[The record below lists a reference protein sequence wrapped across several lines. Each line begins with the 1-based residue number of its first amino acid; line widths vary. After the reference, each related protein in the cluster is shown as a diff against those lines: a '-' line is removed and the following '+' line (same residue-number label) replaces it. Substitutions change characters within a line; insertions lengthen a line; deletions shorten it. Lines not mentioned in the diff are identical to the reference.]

1 MTVFNFQLKNAYLCK
16 SLNLVINHPII
27 ILIIMKIKLLPLFAI
42 VALVATACDNTPK
55 PEQPQ
60 EPVQQTTNLS
70 DKYAEY
76 TLTTSIDHLS
86 EGELEMLGL
95 LFEAAD
101 IMDNLFWQENYGDKE
116 ELMNRIGDNADI
128 KKLATIAY
136 GPWDGLDGNKPF
148 VEGIGEKP
156 AGAQFYPADMTE
168 EEWNALDDPNKTS
181 QYTMI
186 VRDDDGNLKCVW
198 YHDYFEQQIK
208 KAASLLDDAS
218 ELAGD
223 EEFAEYL
230 RLRAKALRTDDYLE
244 SDMQWMDVRNNN
256 IDMVIGP
263 IENYTDARYGIKAS
277 HEAFILVKDQEWTKQ
292 LARYAAFVPELQKQ
306 LPVPAEYKKEVPG
319 SDVDLAAYD
328 VVYYAGDCNA
338 NSKTIA
344 INLPNDERVQLQR
357 GTRKL
362 QLKNAMQAKFDKILE
377 PISKEL
383 MTPESMEHIKFD
395 AFFANVMF
403 HETAHGMGIKNTI
416 TGKGTVREALG
427 NQYNA
432 LEEAKADVLG
442 LYLVTKLAEMGE
454 YTNTTMEDN
463 YTTFMAGIFR
473 SVRFGAASAHGK
485 ANMLTFNYFQNEGA
499 FVRNEEGKYAIDFE
513 KMKVAVEKLAGDI
526 LKHQGDGDYEATK
539 TWMGEMTV
547 IQPTLQADL
556 DKVNAAGIPTDIYF
570 NMGPQVLLK

>member
-1 MTVFNFQLKNAYLCK
+1 
-16 SLNLVINHPII
+16 
-27 ILIIMKIKLLPLFAI
+27 MKIKHLAFVAV
-42 VALVATACDNTPK
+42 VALVATACGNKTT
-55 PEQPQ
+55 EQPKE
-60 EPVQQTTNLS
+60 EPVQQTNLS

-76 TLTTSIDHLS
+76 TLTTDISHLS
-86 EGELEMLGL
+86 DNEREMLRL

-101 IMDNLFWQENYGDKE
+101 IMDGLFWQENYGDNA
-116 ELMNRIGDNADI
+116 ELIARIGDNPDLI
-128 KKLATIAY
+128 KMATIAY

-168 EEWNALDDPNKTS
+168 EEWEAFNDPNKTS

-186 VRDDDGNLKCVW
+186 VRDENGALKCVW
-198 YHDYFEQQIK
+198 YHDYFAEQIK

-230 RLRAKALRTDDYLE
+230 KLRAKALRTDDYFE

-292 LARYAAFVPELQKQ
+292 LARYAQFVPELQKQ
-306 LPVPAEYKKEVPG
+306 LPVPEEYKKEVPG

-362 QLKNAMQAKFDKILE
+362 QLKNAMQAKFEKILE
-377 PISKEL
+377 PISEVL

-499 FVRNEEGKYAIDFE
+499 FVRNEDGRYAIDFE

-526 LKHQGDGDYEATK
+526 LKHQGDGD
-539 TWMGEMTV
+539 
-547 IQPTLQADL
+547 
-556 DKVNAAGIPTDIYF
+556 
-570 NMGPQVLLK
+570 

>member
-1 MTVFNFQLKNAYLCK
+1 
-16 SLNLVINHPII
+16 
-27 ILIIMKIKLLPLFAI
+27 MKIKLLPLVAI
-42 VALVATACDNTPK
+42 VALIATACDTPK
-55 PEQPQ
+55 PEPTP
-60 EPVQQTTNLS
+60 EPVQQTKNLS

-76 TLTTSIDHLS
+76 TLTTDISHLS
-86 EGELEMLGL
+86 DNEREMLSL
-95 LFEAAD
+95 LFEAAE
-101 IMDNLFWQENYGDKE
+101 IMDQLFWMENYGDKE
-116 ELMNRIGDNADI
+116 TLMNQIGDNADI

-136 GPWDGLDGNKPF
+136 GPWDGLDGNKSF

-168 EEWNALDDPNKTS
+168 EEWNAFDDPDKTS

-186 VRDDDGNLKCVW
+186 VRDENGALKCVW
-198 YHDYFEQQIK
+198 YHDYFEEQIK

-256 IDMVIGP
+256 VDLVIGP

-277 HEAFILVKDQEWTKQ
+277 HEAFILIKDQEWTKQ

-362 QLKNAMQAKFDKILE
+362 QLKNAMQAKFDKILD

-539 TWMGEMTV
+539 TWMGEMSV
-547 IQPTLQADL
+547 IKPELQADL
-556 DKVNAAGIPTDIYF
+556 DRVNAAGIPTDIYF

>member
-1 MTVFNFQLKNAYLCK
+1 
-16 SLNLVINHPII
+16 
-27 ILIIMKIKLLPLFAI
+27 MKIKHLTIIAAVAI
-42 VALVATACDNTPK
+42 MASSCADKPK
-55 PEQPQ
+55 TEVKPQ
-60 EPVQQTTNLS
+60 AKLI

-76 TLTTSIDHLS
+76 TLTSDISHLS
-86 EGELEMLGL
+86 ENEKEMLPL

-101 IMDNLFWQENYGDKE
+101 IMEDLFWKENYGDKQ
-116 ELMNRIGDNADI
+116 ELMAKISDPDLQKFACI
-128 KKLATIAY
+128 TY
-136 GPWDGLDGNKPF
+136 GPWDGLNDNKSF

-156 AGAQFYPADMTE
+156 AGAQFYPQDMTE
-168 EEWNALDDPNKTS
+168 EEWNAFDDPDKNS

-186 VRDDDGNLKCVW
+186 VRDENGALKCVW

-223 EEFAEYL
+223 EEFATYL
-230 RLRAKALRTDDYLE
+230 ALRAKALRTDDYFE

-277 HEAFILVKDQEWTKQ
+277 HEAFILIKDQEWTKQ
-292 LARYAAFVPELQKQ
+292 LARYAQFVPELQKQ
-306 LPVPAEYKKEVPG
+306 LPVPEEYKKEVPG
-319 SDVDLAAYD
+319 ADTDLAAYD
-328 VVYYAGDCNA
+328 AVYYAGDCNA

-362 QLKNAMQAKFDKILE
+362 QLKNSMQAKFDKILV
-377 PISKEL
+377 PIASVL

-416 TGKGTVREALG
+416 TGNGTVREALG
-427 NQYNA
+427 NQYSA
-432 LEEAKADVLG
+432 LEEAKADILG
-442 LYLVTKLAEMGE
+442 LYLVTKLSEMGE
-454 YTNTTMEDN
+454 YTTTEMIDN

-485 ANMLTFNYFQNEGA
+485 ANMLEFNFFQDFGA
-499 FVRNEEGKYAIDFE
+499 FTRTEDGLYAIDFE
-513 KMKVAVEKLAGDI
+513 AMKAAVERLSSEI
-526 LKHQGDGDYEATK
+526 LISQGNGDYNQVKE
-539 TWMGEMTV
+539 WLEGMSV
-547 IQPTLQADL
+547 IRPELQADL
-556 DKVNAAGIPTDIYF
+556 NRVNEAGVPTDIYF
-570 NMGPQVLLK
+570 KMGPEVLLKK

>member
-1 MTVFNFQLKNAYLCK
+1 
-16 SLNLVINHPII
+16 
-27 ILIIMKIKLLPLFAI
+27 MKIKYLAI
-42 VALVATACDNTPK
+42 VALVAFAVTACNNKT
-55 PEQPQ
+55 EQQPQEQ
-60 EPVQQTTNLS
+60 EPVQEQTNLS

-76 TLTTSIDHLS
+76 TLTTDISHLS
-86 EGELEMLGL
+86 DNEKEMLRL
-95 LFEAAD
+95 LFEASD
-101 IMDNLFWQENYGDKE
+101 IMDGLFWNENYGDKE
-116 ELMNRIGDNADI
+116 ELMARIGDNVDLRKMAN
-128 KKLATIAY
+128 IAY

-168 EEWNALDDPNKTS
+168 EEWNAFDDPNKTS

-186 VRDDDGNLKCVW
+186 VRDENGALKCVW
-198 YHDYFEQQIK
+198 YHDYFAEQIK

-230 RLRAKALRTDDYLE
+230 RLRAKALRTDEYFE

-256 IDMVIGP
+256 VDLVIGP

-277 HEAFILVKDQEWTKQ
+277 HEAFILIKDQEWTKQ

-306 LPVPAEYKKEVPG
+306 LPVPEEYKKEVPG

-377 PISKEL
+377 PIAKEL
-383 MTPESMEHIKFD
+383 MTPESMEHIKFE

-416 TGKGTVREALG
+416 TGKGTVREALS

-499 FVRNEEGKYAIDFE
+499 FVRNEDGRYAIDFD

-526 LKHQGDGDYEATK
+526 LKHQGDGDYNATK
-539 TWMGEMTV
+539 AWMGEMSV
-547 IQPTLQADL
+547 IKPELQADL
-556 DKVNAAGIPTDIYF
+556 DRVNEAGIPVDIYY
-570 NMGPQVLLK
+570 NMGPSVLLK

>member
-1 MTVFNFQLKNAYLCK
+1 
-16 SLNLVINHPII
+16 
-27 ILIIMKIKLLPLFAI
+27 MKIKHLTFIAMIALL
-42 VALVATACDNTPK
+42 ATACNNTKTNAPK
-55 PEQPQ
+55 AEPEAK
-60 EPVQQTTNLS
+60 LI

-76 TLTTSIDHLS
+76 TLTTDISHLS
-86 EGELEMLGL
+86 ENEREMLPL

-101 IMDNLFWQENYGDKE
+101 IMEDLFWQENYGDKA
-116 ELMNRIGDNADI
+116 ELMAKITDPDVQRFACI
-128 KKLATIAY
+128 TY

-156 AGAQFYPADMTE
+156 AGAQFYPQDMTE
-168 EEWNALDDPNKTS
+168 EEWNAFDDPDKTS

-186 VRDDDGNLKCVW
+186 VRDENGNLKCVW

-223 EEFAEYL
+223 PEFATYL
-230 RLRAKALRTDDYLE
+230 ALRAKALRTDDYFE

-277 HEAFILVKDQEWTKQ
+277 HEAFILIKDQEWTKQ
-292 LARYAAFVPELQKQ
+292 LARYAAYVPELQKQ

-328 VVYYAGDCNA
+328 AVYYAGDCNA

-362 QLKNAMQAKFDKILE
+362 QLKNSMAAKFENILV
-377 PISKEL
+377 PIAQTL
-383 MTPESMEHIKFD
+383 MTPESMDHIKFD

-416 TGKGTVREALG
+416 TNKGTVHEALG
-427 NQYNA
+427 NLYNGI
-432 LEEAKADVLG
+432 EEAKADVLG
-442 LYLVTKLAEMGE
+442 LYLVTKLAEMGV
-454 YTNTTMEDN
+454 YTTTDLVDN
-463 YTTFMAGIFR
+463 YTTFLAGIFR

-485 ANMLTFNYFQNEGA
+485 ANMIEFNYMQEAGA
-499 FVRNEEGKYAIDFE
+499 FTRNEQGQYAIDFE
-513 KMKVAVEKLAGDI
+513 KMKVAVENLAGDI
-526 LKHQGDGDYEATK
+526 LINQGNGDYEATK
-539 TWMGEMTV
+539 AWMEPRMT
-547 IQPTLQADL
+547 IHPELQADL
-556 DKVNAAGIPTDIYF
+556 DRVNNAGVPTDIYF
-570 NMGPQVLLK
+570 NMGPQVLLNE

>member
-1 MTVFNFQLKNAYLCK
+1 MRIKHL
-16 SLNLVINHPII
+16 
-27 ILIIMKIKLLPLFAI
+27 LIIA
-42 VALVATACDNTPK
+42 ALAVGATACDNTTK

-60 EPVQQTTNLS
+60 EPVQPTTNLS

-76 TLTTSIDHLS
+76 TLTTDISHLS
-86 EGELEMLGL
+86 ENEREMLGL

-101 IMDNLFWQENYGDKE
+101 IMEDLFWMENYGDKN
-116 ELMNRIGDNADI
+116 ELMEKIGDNADI
-128 KKLATIAY
+128 KKLASIAY

-148 VEGIGEKP
+148 VEGVGAKP
-156 AGAQFYPADMTE
+156 VGAQFYPTDMTE
-168 EEWNALDDPNKTS
+168 EEWEAFADPDKNS

-186 VRDDDGNLKCVW
+186 VRDESGNLKCVW

-223 EEFAEYL
+223 EEFATYL
-230 RLRAKALRTDDYLE
+230 ALRAKALRTDDYLE

-256 IDMVIGP
+256 VDLVIGP

-277 HEAFILVKDQEWTKQ
+277 HEAFILIKDQEWTKQ
-292 LARYAAFVPELQKQ
+292 LARYAAYVPELQKQ
-306 LPVPAEYKKEVPG
+306 LPVPEQYKKEVPG

-328 VVYYAGDCNA
+328 AVYYAGDCNA

-362 QLKNAMQAKFDKILE
+362 QLKNSMQAKFDKILE
-377 PISKEL
+377 PIAQEL

-442 LYLVTKLAEMGE
+442 LYLVTKLAEMGV

-499 FVRNEEGKYAIDFE
+499 FVRNDEGKYAIDFE

-526 LKHQGDGDYEATK
+526 LQHQGDGDYEATK
-539 TWMGEMTV
+539 AWMGEMTV
-547 IQPTLQADL
+547 IKPELQADL
-556 DKVNAAGIPTDIYF
+556 DRVNEAGIPTDIYF

>member
-1 MTVFNFQLKNAYLCK
+1 
-16 SLNLVINHPII
+16 
-27 ILIIMKIKLLPLFAI
+27 MKIKYF
-42 VALVATACDNTPK
+42 ALVAMVAVAFTACDNKK
-55 PEQPQ
+55 PEPVQ
-60 EPVQQTTNLS
+60 EPVQEQTTHLS

-76 TLTTSIDHLS
+76 TLTTNIDHLS
-86 EGELEMLGL
+86 DNEREMLRL

-101 IMDNLFWQENYGDKE
+101 IMDGLFWNENYGDKD
-116 ELMNRIGDNADI
+116 ELMAKIGDNADI

-148 VEGIGEKP
+148 VEGIGAKP

-168 EEWNALDDPNKTS
+168 EEWNAFDDPNKTS

-186 VRDDDGNLKCVW
+186 VRDENGALKCVW
-198 YHDYFEQQIK
+198 YHDYFAEQIE
-208 KAASLLDDAS
+208 KAASLLDKAS

-223 EEFAEYL
+223 KEFATYL
-230 RLRAKALRTDDYLE
+230 KLRAQALRTDDYLE

-277 HEAFILVKDQEWTKQ
+277 HEAFILIKDQEWTKQ
-292 LARYAAFVPELQKQ
+292 LARYASFVPALQKQ
-306 LPVPAEYKKEVPG
+306 MPVPAEYKKEVPG

-362 QLKNAMQAKFDKILE
+362 QLKNAMQAKFDKILD

-383 MTPESMEHIKFD
+383 MTPESLEHIKFD

-499 FVRNEEGKYAIDFE
+499 FVRNEQGKYAIDFE

-526 LKHQGDGDYEATK
+526 LQHQGNGDYEATK
-539 TWMGEMTV
+539 AWMGEMTV
-547 IQPTLQADL
+547 IKPELQADL
-556 DKVNAAGIPTDIYF
+556 DRVNEAGIPTDIYF

>member
-1 MTVFNFQLKNAYLCK
+1 
-16 SLNLVINHPII
+16 
-27 ILIIMKIKLLPLFAI
+27 MKIKHLVWVAM
-42 VALVATACDNTPK
+42 VALAATSCDNKK
-55 PEQPQ
+55 PEQVQ
-60 EPVQQTTNLS
+60 EPVQQKANLS

-76 TLTTSIDHLS
+76 TLTTNIDHLS
-86 EGELEMLGL
+86 DNEKRMLPL
-95 LFEAAD
+95 LFEACD
-101 IMDNLFWQENYGDKE
+101 IMDGLFWRENYGDKE
-116 ELMNRIGDNADI
+116 ELMAKIGDNADV

-136 GPWDGLDGNKPF
+136 GPWDGLNGNKPF
-148 VEGIGEKP
+148 VEGIGDKS

-168 EEWNALDDPNKTS
+168 EEWNALADPNKNS

-186 VRDDDGNLKCVW
+186 VRDENGALKCVW
-198 YHDYFEQQIK
+198 YHDYFAQEIER
-208 KAASLLDDAS
+208 AASLLDQAS

-223 EEFAEYL
+223 KEFAQYL
-230 RLRAKALRTDDYLE
+230 KLRAKALRTDDYFE

-256 IDMVIGP
+256 IDLVIGP

-277 HEAFILVKDQEWTKQ
+277 HEGFILIKDQEWTKQ

-306 LPVPAEYKKEVPG
+306 LPVPEEYKKEVPG
-319 SDVDLAAYD
+319 DDVDLAAYD
-328 VVYYAGDCNA
+328 AVYYAGDCNA

-362 QLKNAMQAKFDKILE
+362 QLKNSMQAKFDKILE
-377 PISKEL
+377 PIAREL

-416 TGKGTVREALG
+416 TGKGTVREALS

-432 LEEAKADVLG
+432 IEEAKADVLG

-463 YTTFMAGIFR
+463 YTTFLAGIFR

-485 ANMLTFNYFQNEGA
+485 ANMLTFNYFQKEGA
-499 FVRNEEGKYAIDFE
+499 FVRNEEGRYAIDFE

-526 LKHQGDGDYEATK
+526 LMHQGNGDYEVTK
-539 TWMGEMTV
+539 AWMAEQCV
-547 IQPTLQADL
+547 IGAELQADL
-556 DKVNAAGIPTDIYF
+556 DRVNASGIPTDIYF

>member
-1 MTVFNFQLKNAYLCK
+1 MKFKYLA
-16 SLNLVINHPII
+16 II
-27 ILIIMKIKLLPLFAI
+27 AALAI
-42 VALVATACDNTPK
+42 GATACDDTKK
-55 PEQPQ
+55 PEPTP
-60 EPVQQTTNLS
+60 EPVQQQSNLS

-76 TLTTSIDHLS
+76 TLTSDISHLS
-86 EGELEMLGL
+86 QNEREMLPL

-101 IMDNLFWQENYGDKE
+101 IMDQLFWMENYGDKN
-116 ELMNRIGDNADI
+116 ELMTRIGDNADLR
-128 KKLATIAY
+128 KMATITY
-136 GPWDGLDGNKPF
+136 GAWDGLDGNKPF

-156 AGAQFYPADMTE
+156 AGAQFYPIDMTE
-168 EEWNALDDPNKTS
+168 EEWNAFDDPNKTS
-181 QYTMI
+181 QYTMV
-186 VRDDDGNLKCVW
+186 VRDENGALKCVW
-198 YHDYFEQQIK
+198 YHDYFAEQIE
-208 KAASLLDDAS
+208 KAASLLDQAS

-223 EEFAEYL
+223 KEFATYL
-230 RLRAKALRTDDYLE
+230 KLRAKALRTDDYLE

-256 IDMVIGP
+256 IDMVVGP
-263 IENYTDARYGIKAS
+263 IENYTDARYGIKAA
-277 HEAFILVKDQEWTKQ
+277 HEAFILIKDQEWTKQ
-292 LARYAAFVPELQKQ
+292 LARYAAYVPELQKQ
-306 LPVPAEYKKEVPG
+306 LPVPEEYKKEVPG
-319 SDVDLAAYD
+319 ADLDLAAYD
-328 VVYYAGDCNA
+328 AVFYAGDCNA

-344 INLPNDERVQLQR
+344 INLPNDERVQLKR

-362 QLKNAMQAKFDKILE
+362 QLKNSMQAKFDKILV
-377 PISKEL
+377 PIAKEL

-416 TGKGTVREALG
+416 DGKGTVREALG
-427 NQYNA
+427 NQYSA

-442 LYLVTKLAEMGE
+442 LYLVTKLAEMGV

-499 FVRNEEGKYAIDFE
+499 FVRNEEGKYSIDFE

-526 LKHQGDGDYEATK
+526 LKHQGDGDYEAVK
-539 TWMGEMTV
+539 AWLGEMSV
-547 IQPTLQADL
+547 IHPELQADL

>member
-1 MTVFNFQLKNAYLCK
+1 
-16 SLNLVINHPII
+16 
-27 ILIIMKIKLLPLFAI
+27 MKIKYLAI
-42 VALVATACDNTPK
+42 IAALAIGASACDTPK
-55 PEQPQ
+55 PEPTP
-60 EPVQQTTNLS
+60 EPVQQTKNLS

-76 TLTTSIDHLS
+76 TLTTDISHLS
-86 EGELEMLGL
+86 DNEREMLSL

-101 IMDNLFWQENYGDKE
+101 IMDQLFWMENYGDKE
-116 ELMNRIGDNADI
+116 TLMNQIGDNADI

-136 GPWDGLDGNKPF
+136 GPWDGLDGNKSF

-168 EEWNALDDPNKTS
+168 EEWNAFDDPDKTS

-186 VRDDDGNLKCVW
+186 VRDENGALKCVW
-198 YHDYFEQQIK
+198 YHDYFEEQIK

-256 IDMVIGP
+256 VDLVIGP

-277 HEAFILVKDQEWTKQ
+277 HEAFILIKDQEWTKQ

-362 QLKNAMQAKFDKILE
+362 QLKNAMQAKFDKILD

-539 TWMGEMTV
+539 TWMGEMSV
-547 IQPTLQADL
+547 IKPELQADL
-556 DKVNAAGIPTDIYF
+556 DRVNAAGIPVDIYY

>member
-1 MTVFNFQLKNAYLCK
+1 
-16 SLNLVINHPII
+16 
-27 ILIIMKIKLLPLFAI
+27 MKIKYF
-42 VALVATACDNTPK
+42 ALVAMVAVAFTACDNKK
-55 PEQPQ
+55 PEPVQ
-60 EPVQQTTNLS
+60 EPVQEQTHLS

-76 TLTTSIDHLS
+76 TLTTNIDHLS
-86 EGELEMLGL
+86 DNEREMLRL
-95 LFEAAD
+95 LFDAAD
-101 IMDNLFWQENYGDKE
+101 IMDGLFWNENYGDKD
-116 ELMNRIGDNADI
+116 ELMAKIGDNADI

-148 VEGIGEKP
+148 VEGIGAKP
-156 AGAQFYPADMTE
+156 AGAQFYPSDMTE
-168 EEWNALDDPNKTS
+168 EEWNAFDDPNKTS

-186 VRDDDGNLKCVW
+186 VRDENGALKCVW
-198 YHDYFEQQIK
+198 YHDYFAEQIE
-208 KAASLLDDAS
+208 KAASLLDKAS

-223 EEFAEYL
+223 KEFATYL
-230 RLRAKALRTDDYLE
+230 KLRAQALRTDDYLE

-292 LARYAAFVPELQKQ
+292 LARYASFVPKLQKQ
-306 LPVPAEYKKEVPG
+306 LPVPAQYKKEVPG

-362 QLKNAMQAKFDKILE
+362 QLKNAMQAKFDKILD

-383 MTPESMEHIKFD
+383 MTPESLEHIKFD

-499 FVRNEEGKYAIDFE
+499 FVRNEQGKYAIDFE

-526 LKHQGDGDYEATK
+526 LQHQGNGDYEATK
-539 TWMGEMTV
+539 AWMGEMTV
-547 IQPTLQADL
+547 IKPELQADL
-556 DKVNAAGIPTDIYF
+556 DRVNAAGIPTDIYF

>member
-1 MTVFNFQLKNAYLCK
+1 
-16 SLNLVINHPII
+16 
-27 ILIIMKIKLLPLFAI
+27 MKIKHLAI
-42 VALVATACDNTPK
+42 VAALAFTASACDNNK
-55 PEQPQ
+55 KAEQPQ
-60 EPVQQTTNLS
+60 APAQQETNLS

-76 TLTTSIDHLS
+76 TLTTDISHLS
-86 EGELEMLGL
+86 DNEREMLRL
-95 LFEAAD
+95 LFQAAD
-101 IMDNLFWQENYGDKE
+101 IMDDLFWQENCGDKE
-116 ELMNRIGDNADI
+116 QLMDLIGDNEDI

-148 VEGIGEKP
+148 VEGIGPKP
-156 AGAQFYPADMTE
+156 AGAMFYPIDMTDD
-168 EEWNALDDPNKTS
+168 EWNAFDDPDKTS

-186 VRDDDGNLKCVW
+186 VRDENGALKCVW
-198 YHDYFEQQIK
+198 YHDYFAEKIE
-208 KAASLLDDAS
+208 KAASLLDQAS

-223 EEFAEYL
+223 KEFAEYL
-230 RLRAKALRTDDYLE
+230 KLRAKALRSDDYLE

-256 IDMVIGP
+256 VDLVIGP
-263 IENYTDARYGIKAS
+263 IENYTDARFGIKAS

-292 LARYAAFVPELQKQ
+292 LARYASFVPELQKQ

-362 QLKNAMQAKFDKILE
+362 QLKNAMQAKFDKILK
-377 PISKEL
+377 PIANEL
-383 MTPESMEHIKFD
+383 MTPESMQNIKFD

-416 TGKGTVREALG
+416 DGKGTVREALG

-473 SVRFGAASAHGK
+473 SVRFGAASAHGR

-499 FVRNEEGKYAIDFE
+499 FVRNEDGRYAIDFE

-526 LKHQGDGDYEATK
+526 LMHQGNGNYEATK
-539 TWMGEMTV
+539 AWMGEMSV
-547 IQPTLQADL
+547 IKPELQADL
-556 DKVNAAGIPTDIYF
+556 DRVNGAGIPVDIYF
-570 NMGPQVLLK
+570 NMGPDVLLK

>member
-1 MTVFNFQLKNAYLCK
+1 
-16 SLNLVINHPII
+16 
-27 ILIIMKIKLLPLFAI
+27 MKIKNLALIAALAI
-42 VALVATACDNTPK
+42 AATACDNKK
-55 PEQPQ
+55 PEQQPQ
-60 EPVQQTTNLS
+60 EPVQEQTTNLS

-76 TLTTSIDHLS
+76 TLTTDISHLS
-86 EGELEMLGL
+86 ANERQMLPL

-101 IMDNLFWQENYGDKE
+101 IMDGLFWKENYGDKDK
-116 ELMNRIGDNADI
+116 LMNLIGDNTDI

-148 VEGIGEKP
+148 VEGVGAKP

-168 EEWNALDDPNKTS
+168 EEWNNFADPNKTS

-186 VRDDDGNLKCVW
+186 VRDDNGALKCVW
-198 YHDYFEQQIK
+198 YHEYFAEQIE
-208 KAASLLDDAS
+208 KAASLLDQAS

-223 EEFAEYL
+223 PEFGMYL
-230 RLRAKALRTDDYLE
+230 KLRAKALRTDDYFE

-277 HEAFILVKDQEWTKQ
+277 HEAFILIKDQEWTKQ

-362 QLKNAMQAKFDKILE
+362 QLKNAMQAKFEKILD
-377 PISKEL
+377 PISHVL
-383 MTPESMEHIKFD
+383 MTPESIEHIKFD

-416 TGKGTVREALG
+416 TGKGTVREALS

-454 YTNTTMEDN
+454 YTNTDIVDN
-463 YTTFMAGIFR
+463 YVTFMAGIFR

-499 FVRNEEGKYAIDFE
+499 FVRNADGLYAIDFD
-513 KMKVAVEKLAGDI
+513 KMKLAVEKLAGDI
-526 LKHQGDGDYEATK
+526 LKHQGDGDYEVTK
-539 TWMGEMTV
+539 AWMSEMSV
-547 IQPTLQADL
+547 IKPELQADL
-556 DKVNAAGIPTDIYF
+556 DRVNEAGIPVDIYY

>member
-1 MTVFNFQLKNAYLCK
+1 
-16 SLNLVINHPII
+16 
-27 ILIIMKIKLLPLFAI
+27 MKIKYF
-42 VALVATACDNTPK
+42 ALVAMVAVAFTACDNKK
-55 PEQPQ
+55 PEPVQ
-60 EPVQQTTNLS
+60 EPVQEQTHLS

-76 TLTTSIDHLS
+76 TLTTDISHLS
-86 EGELEMLGL
+86 DNEREMLRL

-101 IMDNLFWQENYGDKE
+101 IMDGLFWNENYGDKD
-116 ELMNRIGDNADI
+116 ELMAKIGDNADI

-148 VEGIGEKP
+148 VEGIGAKP

-168 EEWNALDDPNKTS
+168 EEWNAFDDPNKTS

-186 VRDDDGNLKCVW
+186 VRDENGALKCVW
-198 YHDYFEQQIK
+198 YHDYFAEQIE
-208 KAASLLDDAS
+208 KAASLLDKAS

-223 EEFAEYL
+223 KEFATYL
-230 RLRAKALRTDDYLE
+230 KLRAQALRTDDYLE

-292 LARYAAFVPELQKQ
+292 LARYASFVPKLQKQ
-306 LPVPAEYKKEVPG
+306 LPVPAQYKKEVPG

-362 QLKNAMQAKFDKILE
+362 QLKNAMQAKFDKILD

-383 MTPESMEHIKFD
+383 MTPESLEHIKFD

-499 FVRNEEGKYAIDFE
+499 FVRNEQGKYAIDFE

-526 LKHQGDGDYEATK
+526 LQHQGNGDYEATK
-539 TWMGEMTV
+539 AWMGEMTV
-547 IQPTLQADL
+547 IKPELQADL
-556 DKVNAAGIPTDIYF
+556 DRVNEAGIPTDIYF

>member
-1 MTVFNFQLKNAYLCK
+1 
-16 SLNLVINHPII
+16 
-27 ILIIMKIKLLPLFAI
+27 MKIKLLPLVAI
-42 VALVATACDNTPK
+42 VALIATACDNTK
-55 PEQPQ
+55 PEPAP
-60 EPVQQTTNLS
+60 EPVQQSNLS

-76 TLTTSIDHLS
+76 TLTTDIGHLS

-101 IMDNLFWQENYGDKE
+101 IMEDLFWRENYGDKE
-116 ELMNRIGDNADI
+116 ELMNRIGDNADLRKMASI
-128 KKLATIAY
+128 TY
-136 GPWDGLDGNKPF
+136 GAWDGLDGNKSF

-156 AGAQFYPADMTE
+156 AGAQFYPVDMTE
-168 EEWNALDDPNKTS
+168 EEWEAFDDPDKNS

-186 VRDDDGNLKCVW
+186 VRDENGKLKCVW

-256 IDMVIGP
+256 VDLVIGP

-277 HEAFILVKDQEWTKQ
+277 HEAFILIKDQEWTKQ
-292 LARYAAFVPELQKQ
+292 LARYAAYVPELQKQ
-306 LPVPAEYKKEVPG
+306 LPVPEEYKKEVPG
-319 SDVDLAAYD
+319 ADLDLAAYD
-328 VVYYAGDCNA
+328 AVYYAGDCNA

-344 INLPNDERVQLQR
+344 INLPNDERVQLER

-362 QLKNAMQAKFDKILE
+362 QLKNSMQAKFDKILV
-377 PISKEL
+377 PIAEEL

-427 NQYNA
+427 NQYSA

-442 LYLVTKLAEMGE
+442 LYLVTKLAEMGV

-499 FVRNEEGKYAIDFE
+499 FVRNEDGKYAIDFE

-526 LKHQGDGDYEATK
+526 LKHQGDGDYEAVK
-539 TWMGEMTV
+539 AWLGEMSV
-547 IQPTLQADL
+547 IKPELQADL

-570 NMGPQVLLK
+570 KMGPDVLLK

>member
-1 MTVFNFQLKNAYLCK
+1 
-16 SLNLVINHPII
+16 
-27 ILIIMKIKLLPLFAI
+27 MKIKHLVWVAM
-42 VALVATACDNTPK
+42 VALAATSCDNKK
-55 PEQPQ
+55 PEQVQ
-60 EPVQQTTNLS
+60 EPVQQKANLS

-76 TLTTSIDHLS
+76 TLTTNIDHLS
-86 EGELEMLGL
+86 DNEKQMLPL
-95 LFEAAD
+95 LFEACD
-101 IMDNLFWQENYGDKE
+101 IMDGLFWRENYGDKE
-116 ELMNRIGDNADI
+116 ELMAKIGDNADV

-136 GPWDGLDGNKPF
+136 GPWDGLNGNKPF
-148 VEGIGEKP
+148 VEGIGDKP

-168 EEWNALDDPNKTS
+168 EEWNALADPNKNS

-186 VRDDDGNLKCVW
+186 VRDENGALKCVW
-198 YHDYFEQQIK
+198 YHDYFAQEIER
-208 KAASLLDDAS
+208 AASLLDQAS

-223 EEFAEYL
+223 KEFAQYL
-230 RLRAKALRTDDYLE
+230 KLRAKALRTDDYFE

-256 IDMVIGP
+256 IDLVIGP

-277 HEAFILVKDQEWTKQ
+277 HEGFILIKDQEWTKQ

-306 LPVPAEYKKEVPG
+306 LPVPEEYKKEVPG
-319 SDVDLAAYD
+319 DDVDLAAYD
-328 VVYYAGDCNA
+328 AVYYAGDCNA

-362 QLKNAMQAKFDKILE
+362 QLKNSMQAKFDKILE
-377 PISKEL
+377 PIAREL

-395 AFFANVMF
+395 AFFSNVMF

-416 TGKGTVREALG
+416 TGKGTVHSALG
-427 NQYNA
+427 NQYNGI
-432 LEEAKADVLG
+432 EEAKADVLG

-454 YTNTTMEDN
+454 YTTTTMEDN

-499 FVRNEEGKYAIDFE
+499 FVRNADGRYAIDFE
-513 KMKVAVEKLAGDI
+513 KMKAAVEKLAGDI
-526 LKHQGDGDYEATK
+526 LRYQGDGDYEAVK
-539 TWMGEMTV
+539 AWMGEMSV
-547 IQPTLQADL
+547 IKPELQADL
-556 DKVNAAGIPTDIYF
+556 DRVNAAGVPTDIYF
-570 NMGPQVLLK
+570 NMGPDVLLK

>member
-1 MTVFNFQLKNAYLCK
+1 MVTIAV
-16 SLNLVINHPII
+16 
-27 ILIIMKIKLLPLFAI
+27 
-42 VALVATACDNTPK
+42 TACGNK
-55 PEQPQ
+55 KVEQPKEPAQ
-60 EPVQQTTNLS
+60 EQTTNLS

-76 TLTTSIDHLS
+76 TLTTDISHLS
-86 EGELEMLGL
+86 NNEREMLQL

-101 IMDNLFWQENYGDKE
+101 IMDGLFWNENYGDKD
-116 ELMNRIGDNADI
+116 ELMAKIGDNADI
-128 KKLATIAY
+128 KKLASIAY
-136 GPWDGLDGNKPF
+136 GPWDGLNGNKPF

-156 AGAQFYPADMTE
+156 AGAQFYPVDMTE
-168 EEWNALDDPNKTS
+168 EEWNAFDDPNKTS

-186 VRDDDGNLKCVW
+186 VRDENGNLKCVW

-230 RLRAKALRTDDYLE
+230 RLRAKALRTDEYFE

-256 IDMVIGP
+256 IDLVIGP

-416 TGKGTVREALG
+416 TGKGTVREALS

-454 YTNTTMEDN
+454 YTNTTMLDN

-499 FVRNEEGKYAIDFE
+499 FVRNEQGQYAIDFD

-526 LKHQGDGDYEATK
+526 LQHQGDGDYEATK
-539 TWMGEMTV
+539 AWMGEMSV
-547 IQPTLQADL
+547 IKPELQADL
-556 DKVNAAGIPTDIYF
+556 DRVNAAGIPTDIYF

>member
-1 MTVFNFQLKNAYLCK
+1 MKVKYLA
-16 SLNLVINHPII
+16 II
-27 ILIIMKIKLLPLFAI
+27 AV
-42 VALVATACDNTPK
+42 VALVVTACNNKK
-55 PEQPQ
+55 PEPVQ
-60 EPVQQTTNLS
+60 EPVQEETTHLS
-70 DKYAEY
+70 DKYAQY
-76 TLTTSIDHLS
+76 TLTTDISHLS
-86 EGELEMLGL
+86 ENEREMLPL

-101 IMDNLFWQENYGDKE
+101 IMDGLFWRENYGDKD
-116 ELMNRIGDNADI
+116 ELMAKIGNNADI

-136 GPWDGLDGNKPF
+136 GPWDGLDGNKSF

-168 EEWNALDDPNKTS
+168 EEWNAFDDPNKTS

-186 VRDDDGNLKCVW
+186 VRDENGALKCVW

-277 HEAFILVKDQEWTKQ
+277 HEAFILIKDQEWTKQ
-292 LARYAAFVPELQKQ
+292 LARYAAYVPQLQKQ
-306 LPVPAEYKKEVPG
+306 LPVPAKYKKEVPG

-362 QLKNAMQAKFDKILE
+362 QLKNAMAAKFEKILV
-377 PISKEL
+377 PISEVL

-416 TGKGTVREALG
+416 TGKGTVRQALS

-442 LYLVTKLAEMGE
+442 LYLVTKLSEMGV

-499 FVRNEEGKYAIDFE
+499 FVRNEDGRYAIDFD
-513 KMKVAVEKLAGDI
+513 KMKAAVEKLAGDI
-526 LKHQGDGDYEATK
+526 LMHQGDGDYEATK
-539 TWMGEMTV
+539 AWMGEMSV
-547 IQPTLQADL
+547 IKPELQADL
-556 DKVNAAGIPTDIYF
+556 DRVNNAGIPTDIYF
-570 NMGPQVLLK
+570 EMGPQVLLK

>member
-1 MTVFNFQLKNAYLCK
+1 
-16 SLNLVINHPII
+16 
-27 ILIIMKIKLLPLFAI
+27 MKIKHLAI
-42 VALVATACDNTPK
+42 IAVVALVATACGNK
-55 PEQPQ
+55 NVEQPQ
-60 EPVQQTTNLS
+60 EPVQEETNNLS

-76 TLTTSIDHLS
+76 TLTTDISHLS
-86 EGELEMLGL
+86 DNEREMLKL

-101 IMDNLFWQENYGDKE
+101 IMDGLFWNENYGDKQ
-116 ELMNRIGDNADI
+116 ELMDRIGDNEDI

-136 GPWDGLDGNKPF
+136 GPWDGLDGNRPF
-148 VEGIGEKP
+148 VEGIGPKP

-168 EEWNALDDPNKTS
+168 EEWNAFDDPNKTS
-181 QYTMI
+181 QYTMV
-186 VRDDDGNLKCVW
+186 VRDENGALKCVW
-198 YHDYFEQQIK
+198 YHDYFAEQIE
-208 KAASLLDDAS
+208 KAASLLDQAS

-223 EEFAEYL
+223 KEFAQYL
-230 RLRAKALRTDDYLE
+230 KLRAKALRTDDYLE

-306 LPVPAEYKKEVPG
+306 LPVPEEYKKEVPG

-377 PISKEL
+377 PISREL

-499 FVRNEEGKYAIDFE
+499 FVRNADGRYAIDFD

-539 TWMGEMTV
+539 AWMGEMTV
-547 IQPTLQADL
+547 IKPELQGDL

-570 NMGPQVLLK
+570 NMGPDVLLK

>member
-1 MTVFNFQLKNAYLCK
+1 MNIKHLA
-16 SLNLVINHPII
+16 II
-27 ILIIMKIKLLPLFAI
+27 AA
-42 VALVATACDNTPK
+42 VALVATACNNDNKK
-55 PEQPQ
+55 PEQAQ
-60 EPVQQTTNLS
+60 TPVQQETHLS

-76 TLTTSIDHLS
+76 TLTSDISHLS
-86 EGELEMLGL
+86 DNEKQMLPL

-101 IMDNLFWQENYGDKE
+101 IMDGLFWRENYGDKN
-116 ELMNRIGDNADI
+116 ELMARIGDNADI

-136 GPWDGLDGNKPF
+136 GPWDGLNGNEPF
-148 VEGIGEKP
+148 VEGIGAKP

-168 EEWNALDDPNKTS
+168 EEWNAFADPNKNS

-186 VRDDDGNLKCVW
+186 VRDENGALKCVW
-198 YHDYFEQQIK
+198 YHDYFEQEIK
-208 KAASLLDDAS
+208 RAASLLDDAS

-230 RLRAKALRTDDYLE
+230 RLRAKALRTDDYFE

-256 IDMVIGP
+256 IDLVIGP
-263 IENYTDARYGIKAS
+263 IENYTDARFGIKAS
-277 HEAFILVKDQEWTKQ
+277 HEGFILIKDQEWTKQ

-306 LPVPAEYKKEVPG
+306 LPVPEEYKKEKPG
-319 SDVDLAAYD
+319 DDVDLAAYD
-328 VVYYAGDCNA
+328 AVYYAGDCNA

-362 QLKNAMQAKFDKILE
+362 QLKNSMQAKFDKILE
-377 PISKEL
+377 PIAREL

-432 LEEAKADVLG
+432 IEEAKADVLG
-442 LYLVTKLAEMGE
+442 LFLVTKLAEMGV

-499 FVRNEEGKYAIDFE
+499 FTRNEEGRYAIDFE

-539 TWMGEMTV
+539 AWMADQIV
-547 IQPTLQADL
+547 IKPELQADL
-556 DKVNAAGIPTDIYF
+556 DRVNKAGVPTDIYF

>member
-1 MTVFNFQLKNAYLCK
+1 
-16 SLNLVINHPII
+16 
-27 ILIIMKIKLLPLFAI
+27 MKIKYL
-42 VALVATACDNTPK
+42 ALVAVVTFAVTACGNK
-55 PEQPQ
+55 KVEQPQ
-60 EPVQQTTNLS
+60 EPVQEQTTHLS

-76 TLTTSIDHLS
+76 TLTTDISHLS
-86 EGELEMLGL
+86 ENEREMLQL

-101 IMDNLFWQENYGDKE
+101 IMDGLFWNENYGDKD
-116 ELMNRIGDNADI
+116 ELMAKIGDNADI

-168 EEWNALDDPNKTS
+168 EEWNAFDDPNKTS

-186 VRDDDGNLKCVW
+186 VRDENGNLKCVW

-230 RLRAKALRTDDYLE
+230 RLRAKALRTDEYFE

-256 IDMVIGP
+256 VDLVIGP

-277 HEAFILVKDQEWTKQ
+277 HEAFILIKDQEWTKQ

-377 PISKEL
+377 PIAKEL

-416 TGKGTVREALG
+416 TGKGTVREALS

-499 FVRNEEGKYAIDFE
+499 FVRNEDGRYAIDFE
-513 KMKVAVEKLAGDI
+513 KMKAAVEKLAGDI
-526 LKHQGDGDYEATK
+526 LKHQGDGDYEDTK
-539 TWMGEMTV
+539 AWLGEMSV
-547 IQPTLQADL
+547 IKPELQADL
-556 DKVNAAGIPTDIYF
+556 DRVNAAGIPTDIYF

>member
-1 MTVFNFQLKNAYLCK
+1 
-16 SLNLVINHPII
+16 
-27 ILIIMKIKLLPLFAI
+27 MKIKHLAI
-42 VALVATACDNTPK
+42 IAVVALVATACGNTQ
-55 PEQPQ
+55 PEQK
-60 EPVQQTTNLS
+60 PVQEKTNLS
-70 DKYAEY
+70 DKYAQY
-76 TLTTSIDHLS
+76 TLTTDISHLS
-86 EGELEMLGL
+86 DNEREMLSL

-101 IMDNLFWQENYGDKE
+101 IMDNLFWLENYGDKDA
-116 ELMNRIGDNADI
+116 LMAQIGDNADL
-128 KKLATIAY
+128 KKMASIAY

-148 VEGIGEKP
+148 VDGVGPKP
-156 AGAQFYPADMTE
+156 AGAQFYPVDMTD
-168 EEWNALDDPNKTS
+168 EEWNAFDDPDKNS

-186 VRDDDGNLKCVW
+186 VRDENGNLKCVW

-208 KAASLLDDAS
+208 KAASLLEDAS

-223 EEFAEYL
+223 EEFGEYL
-230 RLRAKALRTDDYLE
+230 KLRALALRTDDYLE

-256 IDMVIGP
+256 IDMVVGP

-292 LARYAAFVPELQKQ
+292 LARYASFVPEFQKQ
-306 LPVPAEYKKEVPG
+306 LPVPDEYKKEVPG

-344 INLPNDERVQLQR
+344 INLPNDERVQLER

-362 QLKNAMQAKFDKILE
+362 QLKNAMQAKFDKILQ
-377 PISKEL
+377 PISEVL

-416 TGKGTVREALG
+416 TGKGTVHSALG

-432 LEEAKADVLG
+432 IEEAKADVLG
-442 LYLVTKLAEMGE
+442 LYLVTKLSEMGE
-454 YTNTTMEDN
+454 YTTTTMEDN

-499 FVRNEEGKYAIDFE
+499 FVRNADGRYAIDFE

-526 LKHQGDGDYEATK
+526 LVHQGNGDYEVTK
-539 TWMGEMTV
+539 AWLGEQCV
-547 IQPTLQADL
+547 IKPELQADL
-556 DKVNAAGIPTDIYF
+556 DRVNESGIPVDIYY

>member
-1 MTVFNFQLKNAYLCK
+1 
-16 SLNLVINHPII
+16 
-27 ILIIMKIKLLPLFAI
+27 MKIKLLPLVAI
-42 VALVATACDNTPK
+42 VALIATACDNTK
-55 PEQPQ
+55 PEPAP
-60 EPVQQTTNLS
+60 EPVKQSNLS

-76 TLTTSIDHLS
+76 TLTTDIGHLS

-101 IMDNLFWQENYGDKE
+101 IMEDLFWRENYGDKE
-116 ELMNRIGDNADI
+116 ELMNRIGDNADLRKMASI
-128 KKLATIAY
+128 TY
-136 GPWDGLDGNKPF
+136 GAWDGLDGNKSF

-156 AGAQFYPADMTE
+156 AGAQFYPIDMTE
-168 EEWNALDDPNKTS
+168 EEWEAFDDPDKNS

-186 VRDDDGNLKCVW
+186 VRDENGKLKCVW

-256 IDMVIGP
+256 VDLVIGP

-277 HEAFILVKDQEWTKQ
+277 HEAFILIKDQEWTKQ
-292 LARYAAFVPELQKQ
+292 LARYAAYVPELQKQ
-306 LPVPAEYKKEVPG
+306 LPVPEEYKKEVPG
-319 SDVDLAAYD
+319 ADLDLAAYD
-328 VVYYAGDCNA
+328 AVYYAGDCNA

-344 INLPNDERVQLQR
+344 INLPNDERVQLER

-362 QLKNAMQAKFDKILE
+362 QLKNSMQAKFDKILV
-377 PISKEL
+377 PIAEEL

-427 NQYNA
+427 NQYSA

-442 LYLVTKLAEMGE
+442 LYLVTKLAEMGV

-499 FVRNEEGKYAIDFE
+499 FVRNADGKYAIDFE

-526 LKHQGDGDYEATK
+526 LKHQGYGDYEAVK
-539 TWMGEMTV
+539 AWLGEMSV
-547 IQPTLQADL
+547 IKPELQADL

-570 NMGPQVLLK
+570 KMGPEVLLK

>member
-1 MTVFNFQLKNAYLCK
+1 
-16 SLNLVINHPII
+16 
-27 ILIIMKIKLLPLFAI
+27 MKIKYF
-42 VALVATACDNTPK
+42 ALVAMVAVAFTACDNKK
-55 PEQPQ
+55 PEPVQ
-60 EPVQQTTNLS
+60 EPVQEQTHLS

-76 TLTTSIDHLS
+76 TLTTKIDHLS
-86 EGELEMLGL
+86 DNEKQMLPL

-101 IMDNLFWQENYGDKE
+101 IMDGLFWNENYGDKD
-116 ELMNRIGDNADI
+116 ELMAKIGDNADI

-148 VEGIGEKP
+148 VEGIGAKP
-156 AGAQFYPADMTE
+156 AGAQCSPADMTDE
-168 EEWNALDDPNKTS
+168 KGNAFAAPKKTS

-186 VRDDDGNLKCVW
+186 VRDKNGALKCVW
-198 YHDYFEQQIK
+198 YHDYFAEQIE
-208 KAASLLDDAS
+208 KAASLLDKAS

-223 EEFAEYL
+223 KEFATYL
-230 RLRAKALRTDDYLE
+230 KLRAQALRTDDYLE

-277 HEAFILVKDQEWTKQ
+277 HEAFILIKDQEWTKQ
-292 LARYAAFVPELQKQ
+292 LARYASFVPKLQKQ
-306 LPVPAEYKKEVPG
+306 LPVPAQYKKEVPG

-362 QLKNAMQAKFDKILE
+362 QLKNAMQAKFDKILD

-383 MTPESMEHIKFD
+383 MTPESLEHIKFD

-499 FVRNEEGKYAIDFE
+499 FVRDEQGKYAIDFE

-526 LKHQGDGDYEATK
+526 LQHQGNGDYEATK
-539 TWMGEMTV
+539 AWMGEMTV
-547 IQPTLQADL
+547 IKPELQADL
-556 DKVNAAGIPTDIYF
+556 DRVNAAGIPTDIYF

>member
-1 MTVFNFQLKNAYLCK
+1 
-16 SLNLVINHPII
+16 
-27 ILIIMKIKLLPLFAI
+27 MKIKLLPLVAI
-42 VALVATACDNTPK
+42 VALIATACDNTK
-55 PEQPQ
+55 PEPAP
-60 EPVQQTTNLS
+60 EPVKQSNLS

-76 TLTTSIDHLS
+76 TLTTDIGHLS

-101 IMDNLFWQENYGDKE
+101 IMEDLFWRENYGDKE
-116 ELMNRIGDNADI
+116 ELMNRIGDNADLRKMASI
-128 KKLATIAY
+128 TY
-136 GPWDGLDGNKPF
+136 GAWDGLDGNKSF

-156 AGAQFYPADMTE
+156 AGAQFYPVDMTE
-168 EEWNALDDPNKTS
+168 EEWEAFDDPDKNS

-186 VRDDDGNLKCVW
+186 VRDENGKLKCVW

-256 IDMVIGP
+256 VDLVIGP

-277 HEAFILVKDQEWTKQ
+277 HEAFILIKDQEWTKQ
-292 LARYAAFVPELQKQ
+292 LARYAAYVPELQKQ
-306 LPVPAEYKKEVPG
+306 LPVPEEYKKEVPG
-319 SDVDLAAYD
+319 ADLDLAAYD
-328 VVYYAGDCNA
+328 AVYYAGDCNA

-344 INLPNDERVQLQR
+344 INLPNDERVQLER

-362 QLKNAMQAKFDKILE
+362 QLKNSMQAKFDKILV
-377 PISKEL
+377 PIAEEL

-427 NQYNA
+427 NQYSA

-442 LYLVTKLAEMGE
+442 LYLVTKLAEMGV

-499 FVRNEEGKYAIDFE
+499 FVRDADGRYAIDFE

-526 LKHQGDGDYEATK
+526 LKHQGDGDYEAVK
-539 TWMGEMTV
+539 AWLGEMSV
-547 IQPTLQADL
+547 IKPELQADL

-570 NMGPQVLLK
+570 KMGPDVLLK

>member
-1 MTVFNFQLKNAYLCK
+1 
-16 SLNLVINHPII
+16 
-27 ILIIMKIKLLPLFAI
+27 MKIKYL
-42 VALVATACDNTPK
+42 ALVAVVTIAVTACGNK
-55 PEQPQ
+55 KVEQPKEPAQ
-60 EPVQQTTNLS
+60 EQTTNLS

-76 TLTTSIDHLS
+76 TLTTDISHLS
-86 EGELEMLGL
+86 NNEREMLQL

-101 IMDNLFWQENYGDKE
+101 IMDGLFWNENYGDKD
-116 ELMNRIGDNADI
+116 ELMAKIGDNADI
-128 KKLATIAY
+128 KKLASIAY
-136 GPWDGLDGNKPF
+136 GPWDGLNGNKPF

-156 AGAQFYPADMTE
+156 AGAQFYPVDMTE
-168 EEWNALDDPNKTS
+168 EEWNAFDDPNKTS

-186 VRDDDGNLKCVW
+186 VRDENGNLKCVW

-230 RLRAKALRTDDYLE
+230 RLRAKALRTDEYFE

-256 IDMVIGP
+256 IDLVIGP

-416 TGKGTVREALG
+416 TGKGTVREALS

-454 YTNTTMEDN
+454 YTNTTMLDN

-499 FVRNEEGKYAIDFE
+499 FVRNEDGRYAIDFD

-526 LKHQGDGDYEATK
+526 LQHQGDGDYEATK
-539 TWMGEMTV
+539 AWMGEMSV
-547 IQPTLQADL
+547 IKPELQADL
-556 DKVNAAGIPTDIYF
+556 DRVNAAGIPTDIYF

>member
-1 MTVFNFQLKNAYLCK
+1 
-16 SLNLVINHPII
+16 
-27 ILIIMKIKLLPLFAI
+27 MKIKYF
-42 VALVATACDNTPK
+42 ALVAMVAVAFTACDNKK
-55 PEQPQ
+55 PEPVQ
-60 EPVQQTTNLS
+60 EPVQEQTHLS

-76 TLTTSIDHLS
+76 TLTTNIDHLS
-86 EGELEMLGL
+86 DNEREMLRL
-95 LFEAAD
+95 LFDAAD
-101 IMDNLFWQENYGDKE
+101 IMDGLFWNENYGDKD
-116 ELMNRIGDNADI
+116 ELMAKIGDNADI

-148 VEGIGEKP
+148 VEGIGAKP
-156 AGAQFYPADMTE
+156 AGAQFYPSDMTE
-168 EEWNALDDPNKTS
+168 EEWNAFDDPNKTS

-186 VRDDDGNLKCVW
+186 VRDENGALKCVW
-198 YHDYFEQQIK
+198 YHDYFAEQIE
-208 KAASLLDDAS
+208 KAASLLDKAS

-223 EEFAEYL
+223 KEFATYL
-230 RLRAKALRTDDYLE
+230 KLRAQALRTDDYLE

-292 LARYAAFVPELQKQ
+292 LARYASFVPKLQKQ
-306 LPVPAEYKKEVPG
+306 LPVPAQYKKEVPG

-362 QLKNAMQAKFDKILE
+362 QLKNAMQAKFDKILD

-383 MTPESMEHIKFD
+383 MTPESLEHIKFD

-499 FVRNEEGKYAIDFE
+499 FVRNEQGKYAIDFE

-526 LKHQGDGDYEATK
+526 LQHQGNGDYETTK
-539 TWMGEMTV
+539 AWMGEMTV
-547 IQPTLQADL
+547 IKPELQADL
-556 DKVNAAGIPTDIYF
+556 DRVNAAGIPTDIYF

>member
-1 MTVFNFQLKNAYLCK
+1 MKVKYLA
-16 SLNLVINHPII
+16 II
-27 ILIIMKIKLLPLFAI
+27 AV
-42 VALVATACDNTPK
+42 VALVVTACNNKK
-55 PEQPQ
+55 PEPVQ
-60 EPVQQTTNLS
+60 EPVQEETTHLS
-70 DKYAEY
+70 DKYAQY
-76 TLTTSIDHLS
+76 TLTTDISHLS
-86 EGELEMLGL
+86 ENEREMLPL

-101 IMDNLFWQENYGDKE
+101 IMDGLFWRENYGDKD
-116 ELMNRIGDNADI
+116 ELMAKIGNNADI

-136 GPWDGLDGNKPF
+136 GPWDGLDGNKSF

-168 EEWNALDDPNKTS
+168 EEWNAFDDPNKTS

-186 VRDDDGNLKCVW
+186 VRDENGALKCVW

-277 HEAFILVKDQEWTKQ
+277 HEAFILIKDQEWTKQ
-292 LARYAAFVPELQKQ
+292 LARYAAYVPQLQKQ
-306 LPVPAEYKKEVPG
+306 LPVPAKYKKEVPG

-362 QLKNAMQAKFDKILE
+362 QLKNAMAAKFEKILV
-377 PISKEL
+377 PISEVL

-416 TGKGTVREALG
+416 TGKGTVRQALS

-442 LYLVTKLAEMGE
+442 LYLVTKLSEMGV

-499 FVRNEEGKYAIDFE
+499 FVRNEDGRYAIDFD
-513 KMKVAVEKLAGDI
+513 KMKAAVEKLAGDI
-526 LKHQGDGDYEATK
+526 LMHQGDGDYEATK
-539 TWMGEMTV
+539 AWMGEMSV
-547 IQPTLQADL
+547 IKPELQADL
-556 DKVNAAGIPTDIYF
+556 DRVNAAGIPTDIYF
-570 NMGPQVLLK
+570 EMGPQVLLK

>member
-1 MTVFNFQLKNAYLCK
+1 
-16 SLNLVINHPII
+16 
-27 ILIIMKIKLLPLFAI
+27 MKIKQLTTIAA
-42 VALVATACDNTPK
+42 VALLAVACTNKPK
-55 PEQPQ
+55 TVVEEQPQ
-60 EPVQQTTNLS
+60 PKLI

-76 TLTTSIDHLS
+76 TLTTDISHLS
-86 EGELEMLGL
+86 ENEKEMLPL

-101 IMDNLFWQENYGDKE
+101 IMEDLFWQENYGDKA
-116 ELMNRIGDNADI
+116 ELMAKITDPDVQRFACI
-128 KKLATIAY
+128 TY

-148 VEGIGEKP
+148 VEGVGEKP
-156 AGAQFYPADMTE
+156 AGAQFYPQDMTE
-168 EEWNALDDPNKTS
+168 EEWNAFDDPNKTS

-186 VRDDDGNLKCVW
+186 VRDENGNLKCVW
-198 YHDYFEQQIK
+198 YHEYFEQQIK

-244 SDMQWMDVRNNN
+244 SDMRWMDVRNNN

-277 HEAFILVKDQEWTKQ
+277 HEAFILIKDQEWTKQ

-306 LPVPAEYKKEVPG
+306 LPVPEEYKKEVPG

-328 VVYYAGDCNA
+328 AVYYAGDCNA

-362 QLKNAMQAKFDKILE
+362 QLKNSMQAKFDKILV
-377 PISKEL
+377 PIAQTL

-416 TGKGTVREALG
+416 TGKGSVHSALG
-427 NQYNA
+427 NLYNGI
-432 LEEAKADVLG
+432 EEAKADVLG

-454 YTNTTMEDN
+454 YTTTDLVDN
-463 YTTFMAGIFR
+463 YTTFLAGIFR

-485 ANMLTFNYFQNEGA
+485 ANMIEFYYMQEAGA
-499 FVRNEEGKYAIDFE
+499 FTRNEQGQYAIDFE
-513 KMKVAVEKLAGDI
+513 KMKVAVEQLAGDI
-526 LKHQGDGDYEATK
+526 LINQGNGDYEATK
-539 TWMGEMTV
+539 AWMEQRMT
-547 IQPTLQADL
+547 IKPELQADL
-556 DKVNAAGIPTDIYF
+556 DRVNKAGIPTDIYF
-570 NMGPQVLLK
+570 NMGPDVLLK

>member
-1 MTVFNFQLKNAYLCK
+1 
-16 SLNLVINHPII
+16 
-27 ILIIMKIKLLPLFAI
+27 MKIKHLAI
-42 VALVATACDNTPK
+42 VAAVALIVVACDNNK
-55 PEQPQ
+55 PEQPATSEQ
-60 EPVQQTTNLS
+60 EQKVEKDAVSHLS

-76 TLTTSIDHLS
+76 TLTTDISHLS
-86 EGELEMLGL
+86 ENEREMLPL

-101 IMDNLFWQENYGDKE
+101 IMDGLFWQENYGDKD
-116 ELMNRIGDNADI
+116 ELMARIGNNADLR
-128 KKLATIAY
+128 KMASIAY
-136 GPWDGLDGNKPF
+136 GPWDGLDDNKSF
-148 VEGIGEKP
+148 VKGIGAKP
-156 AGAQFYPADMTE
+156 AGAQFYPSDMTE
-168 EEWNALDDPNKTS
+168 EEWDAFDDPNKTS

-186 VRDDDGNLKCVW
+186 VRDEEGKLKCVW

-208 KAASLLDDAS
+208 KVASLLDDAS

-277 HEAFILVKDQEWTKQ
+277 HEAFILIKDQEWTKQ

-306 LPVPAEYKKEVPG
+306 LPVPVQYKKEVPG
-319 SDVDLAAYD
+319 ADVDLAAYD

-344 INLPNDERVQLQR
+344 INLPNDERVQLAR

-362 QLKNAMQAKFDKILE
+362 QLKNAMQAKFDKILQ
-377 PISKEL
+377 PIAQEL

-416 TGKGTVREALG
+416 TDRGSVREALG
-427 NQYNA
+427 NQYSPI
-432 LEEAKADVLG
+432 EEAKADVLG

-454 YTNTTMEDN
+454 YTNTDIVDN
-463 YTTFMAGIFR
+463 YVTFMAGIFR

-485 ANMLTFNYFQNEGA
+485 ANMLTFNYFQKEGA
-499 FVRNEEGKYAIDFE
+499 FVRDEQGRYAIDFD

-526 LKHQGDGDYEATK
+526 LQCQGNGDYEAAK
-539 TWMGEMTV
+539 AWLNEMSV
-547 IQPTLQADL
+547 IKPELQADL
-556 DKVNAAGIPTDIYF
+556 DRVNNAGIPTDIYF